1 MSVFICREIRL
12 VLSMFTITFT
22 IFQWLSVIY
31 MYVMAVSYIVAVSY
45 VVTVSYIVAV
55 SYVVTISYIVAV
67 SYVVTVSYIVAVSY
81 VVTISYIVA
90 VSYVVTASYV
100 VAVSYIHVHVCYGC
114 QLHCGCRLCY
124 DSAILW
130 LLVMLLLSIKL

>member
-67 SYVVTVSYIVAVSY
+67 SYVVT
-81 VVTISYIVA
+81 
-90 VSYVVTASYV
+90 ASYV

-124 DSAILW
+124 NSAILW